1 MADPEAA
8 LGALVQQALG
18 DEFGAEHV
26 AADPLIRPSAFADFQ
41 SNVAMSL
48 SKLLGRSPRDVA
60 GPVAERLNAA
70 PAVARAEVSGPG
82 FINITLADEWIA
94 AHSPQA
100 KGRIERLF
108 GTLQDRLVKEM
119 RLAGIDTLERAT
131 RPVPATQAL
140 CESNAIRK
148 SFRPTASGPRE
159 SPTETT
165 STQQTQIHSASRSP
179 LAPDIST
186 WQKSGHFY
194 FALTPDETD
203 QV

>member
-1 MADPEAA
+1 MSAPEC
-8 LGALVQQALG
+8 
-18 DEFGAEHV
+18 
-26 AADPLIRPSAFADFQ
+26 
-41 SNVAMSL
+41 
-48 SKLLGRSPRDVA
+48 
-60 GPVAERLNAA
+60 AA
-70 PAVARAEVSGPG
+70 PKRRSNGGSMAELD
-82 FINITLADEWIA
+82 IEWIA

-194 FALTPDETD
+194 FALTFGFARAPAAPSRQPQAFLALAGKIE
-203 QV
+203 

>member
-1 MADPEAA
+1 MSAPEC
-8 LGALVQQALG
+8 
-18 DEFGAEHV
+18 
-26 AADPLIRPSAFADFQ
+26 
-41 SNVAMSL
+41 
-48 SKLLGRSPRDVA
+48 
-60 GPVAERLNAA
+60 AA
-70 PAVARAEVSGPG
+70 PKRRSNGGSMAELD
-82 FINITLADEWIA
+82 IEWIA